1 MVFFFVYF
9 FQTLFSVFQAIGFPK
24 TGYCGFIVAI
34 FQFDSSAAGIVV
46 GLLLLC
52 VAFCFAVTAA
62 ANIMMITKVV
72 FLKSEDVII
81 YHNNLPFFQ
90 NRYTQYTEALVP
102 VWPRRRPNL
111 PQNSCATSMSS
122 KQQLLLSIPLLIL
135 SSTIAGI
142 KFNCGIIRWN
152 RMEHV
157 QKKHIAVL
165 EKPCNNT
172 INNNYK

>member
-72 FLKSEDVII
+72 F
-81 YHNNLPFFQ
+81 
-90 NRYTQYTEALVP
+90 
-102 VWPRRRPNL
+102 
-111 PQNSCATSMSS
+111 
-122 KQQLLLSIPLLIL
+122 
-135 SSTIAGI
+135 
-142 KFNCGIIRWN
+142 
-152 RMEHV
+152 
-157 QKKHIAVL
+157 KK
-165 EKPCNNT
+165 
-172 INNNYK
+172 